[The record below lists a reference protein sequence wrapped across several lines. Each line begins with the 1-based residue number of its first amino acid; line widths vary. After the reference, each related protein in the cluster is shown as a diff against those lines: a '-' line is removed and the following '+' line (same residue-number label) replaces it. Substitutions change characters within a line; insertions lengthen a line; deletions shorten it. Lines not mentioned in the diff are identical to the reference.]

1 MEYDCFDKRNL
12 NYFHGVLVTRAAG
25 GMGFIKLKKYNR
37 YKLLLPQFFKNNR
50 RSLGNLLPAN
60 SLAILNSN
68 DVMPTN
74 GDGVMKFVQQSDLY
88 YLSGIDQEETV
99 LALAVSADKKLREFL
114 FVRETSSL
122 LAIWEG
128 EKLTIEE
135 AREMSGIQNVY
146 WLDEMPGMLRSL
158 ILESEQVYLN
168 DNEHLRADNKV
179 QTRDARFLKW
189 CEKEFPLQ
197 QYRRLA
203 PLLQTLRVI
212 KQPAEI
218 EMIKEAAKIGAYALV
233 RVLQFTKPNV
243 YEFEVEAEMTRA
255 LLQKRSRRH
264 AFLPIIAAGASACI
278 LHYIDNNR
286 PCRDGDLLLLDF
298 GAEYGNYNCDISRT
312 IPVNGRYT
320 ERQAQVYDAVKAIHD
335 FACGLLKSG
344 TDFSEYVNEV
354 RDFTAHKVVE
364 LGLED
369 KQALETRESRRLLA
383 HRYMP
388 HGVSHFLGLDV
399 HDVGG
404 LSGKMKAGMVLTC
417 EPGLYI
423 KEEGLG
429 IRLESDVLVTDG
441 APVNLTG
448 DIPMDRE
455 AIENIMNR

>member
-1 MEYDCFDKRNL
+1 M
-12 NYFHGVLVTRAAG
+12 
-25 GMGFIKLKKYNR
+25 KKYNR
-37 YKLLLPQFFKNNR
+37 YKLLIPRFFKDNR
-50 RSLGNLLPAN
+50 RNLGNLMPAN

-74 GDGVMKFVQQSDLY
+74 SDGVMKFVQQSDLY
-88 YLSGIDQEETV
+88 YLSGVDQEETV
-99 LALAVSADKKLREFL
+99 LVLAMGADKKLREFL
-114 FVRETSSL
+114 FIRETSQL

-146 WLDEMPGMLRSL
+146 WLDEMQCILRSL

-179 QTRDARFLKW
+179 QTCDARFLKW
-189 CEKEFPLQ
+189 CEKAFPLQ

-203 PLLQTLRVI
+203 PLLQSLRII
-212 KQPAEI
+212 KQPVEI
-218 EMIKEAAKIGAYALV
+218 EMIKEAVKIGAYALV
-233 RVLQFTKPNV
+233 RVLQFTTPNV
-243 YEFEVEAEMTRA
+243 YEFEVEAEMTKA

-264 AFLPIIAAGASACI
+264 AFLPIIASGASACI
-278 LHYIDNNR
+278 LHYIENNR
-286 PCRDGDLLLLDF
+286 PCLDGDLLLLDF

-335 FACGLLKSG
+335 FAFGLLRSG
-344 TDFSEYVNEV
+344 MDFSDYVNEV
-354 RDFTAHKVVE
+354 RDFTAHQIVE
-364 LGLED
+364 LGLQD
-369 KQALETRESRRLLA
+369 KKALETRESRRLLA
-383 HRYMP
+383 YRYMP

-399 HDVGG
+399 HDVGS

-429 IRLESDVLVTDG
+429 IRLESDVLVTSD

-448 DIPMDRE
+448 DISMERE

>member
-1 MEYDCFDKRNL
+1 M
-12 NYFHGVLVTRAAG
+12 
-25 GMGFIKLKKYNR
+25 KKYNR
-37 YKLLLPQFFKNNR
+37 YKLLMPQFFKSNR
-50 RSLGNLLPAN
+50 RSLGNLLPAG

-99 LALAVSADKKLREFL
+99 LVLAVNAEKKLREYL
-114 FVRETSSL
+114 FIRETSPL

-135 AREMSGIQNVY
+135 AREMSGIEEVH
-146 WLDEMPGMLRSL
+146 WLDEMPDMLRTL
-158 ILESEQVYLN
+158 IWGSEVIYLN

-189 CEKEFPLQ
+189 CEQEFPLQ

-203 PLLQTLRVI
+203 PLLYSLRTI

-218 EMIKEAAKIGAYALV
+218 DMIKEAAKIGAYALV
-233 RVLQFTKPNV
+233 RVLQFLKPNV

-264 AFLPIIAAGASACI
+264 AFLPIIAAGASSCI
-278 LHYIDNNR
+278 LHYVENNR
-286 PCRDGDLLLLDF
+286 LCLDGDLLLLDF

-312 IPVNGRYT
+312 IPVNGRYSA
-320 ERQAQVYDAVKAIHD
+320 RQAQVYDAVKGIHD
-335 FACGLLKSG
+335 FALGLLRGG
-344 TDFSEYVNEV
+344 TDFNDYVNEV
-354 RDFTAHKVVE
+354 RDFTAHQVAA
-364 LGLED
+364 LGLGD
-369 KQALETRESRRLLA
+369 KKALESRESRRLLA

-399 HDVGG
+399 HDVGS
-404 LSGKMKAGMVLTC
+404 LSGKMQAGMVLTC

-423 KEEGLG
+423 REEGLG
-429 IRLESDVLVTDG
+429 IRLESDVLVTNDT
-441 APVNLTG
+441 PVNLTA
-448 DIPMDRE
+448 DIPMERE
-455 AIENIMNR
+455 AIETIMAR